1 MECKKCKKECLE
13 TELKDGFCDDCYKKY
28 NGNIIKLKTSKNA
41 VAQYLKNWAIASII
55 VGALL
60 GIIDFVANGSFLLL
74 ICIILGFLVTAGLLR
89 ACSEII
95 QLLEDIKN
103 K

>member
-13 TELKDGFCDDCYKKY
+13 TELKDGFCGDCYNKY
-28 NGNIIKLKTSKNA
+28 NGNITKLKTSKNA
-41 VAQYLKNWAIASII
+41 GAIASII
-55 VGALL
+55 VGSLL